1 MSAYTYLALNLVFM
15 LIAFVTL
22 NLFSR
27 KSPWRAIGFTM
38 VWMLLTTLV
47 FDNVIIALGI
57 VGYDSEKISGL
68 LLGLAPIEDF
78 AYTVVSVLAVA
89 IIWTKLTKANK

>member
-1 MSAYTYLALNLVFM
+1 MSEYTYLALNLVFM

-22 NLFSR
+22 NLVSR

>member
-1 MSAYTYLALNLVFM
+1 MTYLALNMTFM

-22 NLFSR
+22 NLVSR

-38 VWMLLTTLV
+38 LWMLIVTLV
-47 FDNVIIALGI
+47 FDNIIIGLEI
-57 VGYDSEKISGL
+57 VGYDKTKISGI

-78 AYTVVSVLAVA
+78 AYTVVAVLAVS
-89 IIWTKLTKANK
+89 IIWTKLTKEKK

>member
-1 MSAYTYLALNLVFM
+1 MTYLALNMTFM

-22 NLFSR
+22 NLVSR

-38 VWMLLTTLV
+38 CWMLLVTLV
-47 FDNVIIALGI
+47 FDNIIIGLEI
-57 VGYDSEKISGL
+57 VGYDKTKISGI

-78 AYTVVSVLAVA
+78 AYTVVAVLAVS
-89 IIWTKLTKANK
+89 IIWTKLTKEKK

>member
-1 MSAYTYLALNLVFM
+1 MTYLALNVTFM

-22 NLFSR
+22 NLVSR

-38 VWMLLTTLV
+38 LWMLLVTLV
-47 FDNVIIALGI
+47 FDNVIIGLEI
-57 VGYDSEKISGL
+57 VGYDRTKISGI

-78 AYTVVSVLAVA
+78 AYTVVAVLAVS
-89 IIWTKLTKANK
+89 IIWTKLTKEKK